1 MNKDY
6 FKNLDP
12 FSLNK
17 KEKSRFFLKEI
28 NILNKYHYK
37 HSKQFKK
44 IVDFLNCNLISENLE
59 DLPFLPARLFK
70 EFKLLSVTSKEIF
83 KVLHSSGT
91 SGQAQSQIYLD
102 KQNANNQMKVLSKI
116 MLSIIGNERLPM
128 LIIDKNPNN
137 NNEKQLSA
145 KSAAINGFSFFGKN
159 HTFLINNQN
168 EINYEILN
176 NFLNLY
182 GDKKFL
188 IFGFTS
194 MVYENLYKKILVD
207 SLSRNFSNS
216 ILIHGG
222 GWKKM
227 EKIRINNSE
236 FKENLNK
243 KLKIKE
249 IYNYYGLVEQTGSI
263 FFECKFCSCFV
274 ASVFSEVLIRDKNLK
289 VIKKSGKRGFLQL
302 ISLLPSSY
310 PGHSILTE
318 DIGEIVEK
326 GNCDCGKYGT
336 RFLVHGRSSQSE
348 VRGCSDI

>member
-6 FKNLDP
+6 FKNLGP

-17 KEKSRFFLKEI
+17 KDKIQFFLKEI

-37 HSKQFKK
+37 HSKEYKK
-44 IVDFLNCNLISENLE
+44 IIDFLNYNLISKNLE
-59 DLPFLPARLFK
+59 ELPFLSTRLFK
-70 EFKLLSVTSKEIF
+70 EFKLLSIPSKKIF

-91 SGQAQSQIYLD
+91 TGNVQSQIYLD
-102 KQNANNQMKVLSKI
+102 KENAKNQMQVLSKI
-116 MLSIIGNERLPM
+116 LLSVIGSKRLPM
-128 LIIDKNPNN
+128 LIIDKNSKNN
-137 NNEKQLSA
+137 NVKLLSA

-159 HTFLINNQN
+159 HTYLLNNQN
-168 EINYEILN
+168 EIDYKILN
-176 NFLNLY
+176 NFLNEY

-188 IFGFTS
+188 VFGFTS
-194 MVYENLYKKILVD
+194 LIYENLYKKILVD
-207 SLSRNFSNS
+207 SCSKNFSNA

-227 EKIRINNSE
+227 EKIHVNNLE
-236 FKENLNK
+236 FKEKLNK
-243 KLKIKE
+243 KLNIKK

-263 FFECKFCSCFV
+263 FFECESCSCFV
-274 ASVFSEVLIRDKNLK
+274 ASVFSEILVRDKYLK
-289 VIKKSGKRGFLQL
+289 VIKNGKKGFLQL

-318 DIGEIVEK
+318 DIGEIIE
-326 GNCDCGKYGT
+326 NDDCDCRKYGT

>member
-17 KEKSRFFLKEI
+17 KDKIKFFLKEI

-37 HSKQFKK
+37 HSKEFKK
-44 IVDFLNCNLISENLE
+44 IIDFLNYNLTSKNLE
-59 DLPFLPARLFK
+59 DLPFLPTRLFK
-70 EFKLLSVTSKEIF
+70 EFKLLSVAPKKIF

-102 KQNANNQMKVLSKI
+102 KENANNQMKVLSKI
-116 MLSIIGNERLPM
+116 MLPITGNERLPM
-128 LIIDKNPNN
+128 LIVDKNPKNN
-137 NNEKQLSA
+137 NDKQLSA

-159 HTFLINNQN
+159 HTYLLNNRN
-168 EINYEILN
+168 EIDYEVLN
-176 NFLNLY
+176 NFLNIY

-188 IFGFTS
+188 TFGFTS
-194 MVYENLYKKILVD
+194 IVYENLYKKILVD
-207 SLSRNFSNS
+207 SLNKNFSNA

-227 EKIRINNSE
+227 EKIRINNLE
-236 FKENLNK
+236 FKKKLNK
-243 KLKIKE
+243 KLNIKK

-274 ASVFSEVLIRDKNLK
+274 ASAFSEVLVRDKYLK
-289 VIKKSGKRGFLQL
+289 VIKGGKKGFLQL

-326 GNCDCGKYGT
+326 ENCDCSKHGT

>member
-1 MNKDY
+1 MNKAY
-6 FKNLDP
+6 FKNLKP

-17 KEKSRFFLKEI
+17 EEKSKFFLREI
-28 NILNKYHYK
+28 NVLNKYHYK

-44 IVDFLNCNLISENLE
+44 IVDFLNYKLISDNLE

-102 KQNANNQMKVLSKI
+102 KKNANNQMKVLSKI
-116 MLSIIGNERLPM
+116 MFSVVGNERLPM
-128 LIIDKNPNN
+128 LIIDKNPAGSND
-137 NNEKQLSA
+137 KQLSA

-182 GDKKFL
+182 SDKKFL

-194 MVYENLYKKILVD
+194 MVYENLYKKILTK
-207 SLSRNFSNS
+207 SLNNSFSNA

-236 FKENLNK
+236 FKKNLNK
-243 KLKIKE
+243 KLNIKE

-263 FFECKFCSCFV
+263 FFECKSCSSFV
-274 ASVFSEVLIRDKNLK
+274 ASAFSEVLIRDKNLK
-289 VIKKSGKRGFLQL
+289 VIKNKGKKGFLQL

-318 DIGEIVEK
+318 DIGEIIK
-326 GNCDCGKYGT
+326 DDNCDCGKYGT
-336 RFLVHGRSSQSE
+336 RFLVHGRSLQSE

>member
-1 MNKDY
+1 MDKDY

-17 KEKSRFFLKEI
+17 KEKIKFFLKEI
-28 NILNKYHYK
+28 NILNQYHYK
-37 HSKQFKK
+37 HSKEFKK
-44 IVDFLNCNLISENLE
+44 IVDFLNFNLISKNLE

-70 EFKLLSVTSKEIF
+70 EFKLLSVLPQKIF
-83 KVLHSSGT
+83 KVLNSSGT
-91 SGQAQSQIYLD
+91 SGQAHSQIYLD
-102 KQNANNQMKVLSKI
+102 KENANNQMKVLSKI
-116 MLSIIGNERLPM
+116 MLSVIGHERLPM
-128 LIIDKNPNN
+128 LIVDKNPKSNN
-137 NNEKQLSA
+137 DKQLSA

-159 HTFLINNQN
+159 HTYLLNNRN
-168 EINYEILN
+168 EIDHEALN
-176 NFLNLY
+176 NFLNIY
-182 GDKKFL
+182 GNKKFL

-194 MVYENLYKKILVD
+194 IVYENLCKKNLANP
-207 SLSRNFSNS
+207 LSKSFSNA

-227 EKIRINNSE
+227 EKNRINNLE
-236 FKENLNK
+236 FKKKLNK
-243 KLKIKE
+243 KLNIKK

-263 FFECKFCSCFV
+263 FFECKSCSCFV
-274 ASVFSEVLIRDKNLK
+274 ASAFSEVLVRDKYLK
-289 VIKKSGKRGFLQL
+289 IIKSGKKGFLQL

-318 DIGEIVEK
+318 DIGEIVDKE
-326 GNCDCGKYGT
+326 NCYCSKYGT